1 MPFCSLA
8 SAAQAVSVFIRR
20 LLGAL
25 TAGAGSFP
33 DVGRSC
39 TASIRDSGTCAG
51 VAHSKSLQVHL
62 SPTVRRHST
71 FALTDSE
78 TLLVLAF
85 LGSAVGGR
93 KVADDLLGC
102 NPSLHLAW
110 WRTVRLASAVSAE
123 ARVRLWPAW
132 QACACPWPWAA
143 CQTCF
148 LILLVAFL
156 DDAHPFS
163 RVQKATD

>member
-1 MPFCSLA
+1 MPFRSLA
-8 SAAQAVSVFIRR
+8 TAAQAVSVFIRR

-25 TAGAGSFP
+25 TATAGSFP
-33 DVGRSC
+33 DGRSC
-39 TASIRDSGTCAG
+39 TASIRDLCRCDSFKISSGSAE
-51 VAHSKSLQVHL
+51 SKNRPKAFNLCSDRFWNSVN
-62 SPTVRRHST
+62 
-71 FALTDSE
+71 
-78 TLLVLAF
+78 VLAF
-85 LGSAVGGR
+85 LESAVGGR

-110 WRTVRLASAVSAE
+110 SRTVRLASAVPAE

-143 CQTCF
+143 CQTCC

-163 RVQKATD
+163 RVQKATG